1 MISPA
6 SVAVP
11 KTSDQQSNKNIPD
24 FRNPA
29 INIAISSYGL
39 RDLLNTLFREKQ
51 LIFWVFL
58 VTIVIGTAIALQLK
72 STYTAQARIMVLPS
86 REYTLNPVLGE
97 SPPGIILG
105 DERIVR
111 SETEILK
118 NVTLINQ
125 VIESLGIDRLYPDM
139 GSQSLFSLLANPVRN
154 MIYSWFKHDQ
164 HLDEI
169 EKSANP
175 NAADYSKLLHN
186 TAIRFQK
193 NLDIFT
199 VKDASVISLS
209 FSHPQAD
216 LAISALNNLILAYL
230 DFRTQTLFL
239 PRSKLYTEQRDGFA
253 QRLQRVEQDIEA
265 FKLQNNISVFAD
277 QRSLLMRQQA
287 EINSSRLDTET
298 NFREVEGRIN
308 NLHKQLT
315 FFPKQIPLYSEK
327 MVQDSSETARSILVA
342 LEARRNEL
350 LTKFNP
356 TSQFIADL
364 DEQIA
369 KIRPL
374 INSTPPKKINSQRM
388 GPNPIYGEINTDLV
402 RQEIAAS
409 ALRAKLASLV
419 QQFEQ
424 LTAQLEKFNKLEK
437 TYNMLVLDRELL
449 EKNFRIYSQ
458 KVEES
463 ILEEEHDR
471 QKMANVRIIEQPQT
485 LEPRSAKWAVLVFSI
500 IGAIMLALLIAFFKD
515 FFREVFISPEDMERS
530 LRLPVLVAIPIN
542 EKLAKPAADC
552 MSNT

>member
-1 MISPA
+1 
-6 SVAVP
+6 
-11 KTSDQQSNKNIPD
+11 
-24 FRNPA
+24 
-29 INIAISSYGL
+29 
-39 RDLLNTLFREKQ
+39 
-51 LIFWVFL
+51 
-58 VTIVIGTAIALQLK
+58 
-72 STYTAQARIMVLPS
+72 MVLPS

-118 NVTLINQ
+118 NVSLINQ
-125 VIESLGIDRLYPDM
+125 VIENLGIDRLYPDM
-139 GSQSLFSLLANPVRN
+139 GSQSLFSLLANPIRN
-154 MIYSWFKHDQ
+154 IINSWFKHDQ
-164 HLDEI
+164 HLDKI
-169 EKSANP
+169 EESASP
-175 NAADYSKLLHN
+175 STADYSKTLHN
-186 TAIRFQK
+186 AAIRFQK
-193 NLDIFT
+193 NLDIIT

-239 PRSKLYTEQRDGFA
+239 PRSKLYTEQRDIFA
-253 QRLQRVEQDIEA
+253 QRLQKVEQDIEA

-287 EINSSRLDTET
+287 EINSSKLDTET

-308 NLHKQLT
+308 TLYKQLAL
-315 FFPKQIPLYSEK
+315 FPKQIPLYSEK
-327 MVQDSSETARSILVA
+327 MAQDSSETARSILVA
-342 LEARRNEL
+342 LEVRRNEL

-374 INSTPPKKINSQRM
+374 IASTPPKKINSQRM
-388 GPNPIYGEINTDLV
+388 GPNPIYEEINTDLV

-463 ILEEEHDR
+463 ILEEEHGR

-485 LEPRSAKWAVLVFSI
+485 LEPRSAKLAVLVFSI

-515 FFREVFISPEDMERS
+515 FFREVFVSPEDMERT
-530 LRLPVLVAIPIN
+530 LKLPVLVAIPIN